1 MLEKTQ
7 TEPAEMKSAAAKTI
21 APVKKVRPRGN
32 PDKAAERDRKN
43 RKIEQMV
50 AQYRE
55 TGDTKMKEEVLIA
68 NLSLISYIAERM
80 AISLPQSVEV
90 DDLKSLG
97 VLGLIDAI
105 EHYKPE
111 KQVRFT
117 SYAAL
122 RIKGSII
129 DGLRSLDWVP
139 RSVRKKARDLEK
151 TIHGLQAE
159 LGRPA
164 TGKELAEKLDVS
176 LGEYQAL
183 LEEVSPIT
191 FLSLNDNVY
200 DEEDQSIKL
209 SDVIQDNS
217 NYGPLSVLER
227 QEIKQILI
235 NGINSLPEREK
246 LVVALYYYES
256 LTLKEIGEVMQISES
271 RVCQIHT
278 ESMLRLRAKLRYSL

>member
-1 MLEKTQ
+1 MNK
-7 TEPAEMKSAAAKTI
+7 AAARENERVDPDASKAEKRALKNELIEKLVAKFQKTGEL
-21 APVKKVRPRGN
+21 KVR
-32 PDKAAERDRKN
+32 DE
-43 RKIEQMV
+43 IVVM
-50 AQYRE
+50 
-55 TGDTKMKEEVLIA
+55 
-68 NLSLISYIAERM
+68 NLSLINYIAERM
-80 AISLPQSVEV
+80 AVSLPQSVES

-97 VLGLIDAI
+97 ILGLIDAI
-105 EHYKPE
+105 GNFKAE

-151 TIHGLQAE
+151 NLQGLEVE

-164 TGKELAEKLDVS
+164 SEKEMSQKLGLS
-176 LGEYQAL
+176 LPEYQGL

-191 FLSLNDNVY
+191 FLSLNDTVY
-200 DEEDQSIKL
+200 DDDDQSVRL
-209 SDVIQDNS
+209 GDVIEDNE
-217 NYGPLSVLER
+217 NFGPHSMLER
-227 QEIKQILI
+227 EEMKRLLVG
-235 NGINSLPEREK
+235 GINNLPEREK
-246 LVVALYYYES
+246 LVVALYYYEG

-278 ESMLRLRAKLRYSL
+278 ESMLRLRGKLKYTV